1 MKKISKRI
9 SLEKIDVR
17 KMKKEELDKLK
28 GGKSSKGHEDIVD
41 GGTLD
46 EVTVQS
52 VASAR

>member
-9 SLEKIDVR
+9 SLEKIDVL
-17 KMKKEELDKLK
+17 KMKKEELEKLK
-28 GGKSSKGHEDIVD
+28 GGKALKSDQDTVD
-41 GGTLD
+41 AGTLD